1 MRLFLKLLVI
11 IMVSHF
17 LTPTVWGKRDIKE
30 AVVKIYTVYN
40 RHDYYD
46 PWQMVGQTYRNGS
59 GFIINGGRIL
69 TNAHVVGDQTFIQ
82 VRKAGE
88 AKRYTAQVEIVAHA
102 CDLALL
108 KVNGDPFLD
117 VQPVEIG
124 ELAEVRDK
132 VAVYGFPK
140 GGDELSITEGVV
152 SRVEHHK
159 YTHSNAY
166 LLTCQIDAAINPG
179 SSGGPVIKD
188 DKIVGVAFQAGAG
201 QSIGYMVPAPVIRHF
216 LKDLEDGTYD
226 GIPGLGVAWQ
236 KMENPDIRQKFGMT
250 ENQTGMLAIKI
261 YPDSPARGILEPED
275 ILLSIEGKNVE
286 NDGTITFRQGER
298 TSFGYLIQEK
308 HINDTIQ
315 FEILRKNDIM
325 QIDIKLTKPLNVGR
339 LVPYQLY
346 DVPPTYYILGGLVFE
361 PLTRNFLR
369 EWGRGWYSK
378 APTNLIYHYTY
389 GVPTDDRSEIVVL
402 VKVLA
407 DEINVGYH
415 TAKNRVISYVND
427 VKISTMNDLV
437 TAFEEHEGKFHIIVD
452 DGGYLIVLDKEKVD
466 QNGKRILRRY
476 RINSDRSKD
485 LERSPADKG
494 KDADS

>member
-1 MRLFLKLLVI
+1 MKLFLKLIAI
-11 IMVSHF
+11 IMLSYILHS
-17 LTPTVWGKRDIKE
+17 PVWAKRDVKE

-59 GFIINGGRIL
+59 GFIISGGRIL

-88 AKRYTAQVEIVAHA
+88 ANRYTAQVEIVAHE

-108 KVNGDPFLD
+108 RVNDDPFLD
-117 VQPVEIG
+117 IMPVEIG

-188 DKIVGVAFQAGAG
+188 DRIVGVAFQAGAG
-201 QSIGYMVPAPVIRHF
+201 QNIGYMVPAPVIKHF

-226 GIPGLGVAWQ
+226 GIPGLGISWQ
-236 KMENPDIRQKFGMT
+236 KMENPDIRRKSGMA
-250 ENQTGMLAIKI
+250 ENQTGMLVTKI
-261 YPDSPARGILEPED
+261 YPDSPARWILKPED
-275 ILLSIEGKNVE
+275 ILLSIEGNNVE
-286 NDGTITFRQGER
+286 NDGTITFRKGER

-308 HINDTIQ
+308 YINDTVQ
-315 FEILRKNDIM
+315 FEILRENKIM
-325 QIDIKLTKPLNVGR
+325 NIDIKLTKPLNVGR

-346 DVPPTYYILGGLVFE
+346 DAAPTYYILGGLVFE

-378 APTNLIYHYTY
+378 APTHLIYYYAY
-389 GVPTDDRSEIVVL
+389 GEPTDDRSEIVVL

-407 DEINVGYH
+407 DEINAGYH

-427 VKISTMNDLV
+427 VKISTMKDLV
-437 TAFEEHEGKFHIIVD
+437 KAIEEHEGKYHIIVD
-452 DGGYLIVLDKEKVD
+452 EDGYKIVLDKEKVD
-466 QNGKRILRRY
+466 ENSKRILGRY
-476 RINSDRSKD
+476 RINSDRSRD
-485 LERSPADKG
+485 LERW
-494 KDADS
+494 